1 MVVGE
6 EVAGGSPR
14 SATSVAAPRF
24 TEPLFVWA
32 LQGVF
37 IVLTFVTYSWIT
49 AEEAYHVSRGGLGGA
64 ASRTLVELNYPA
76 ALVAI
81 PILGLCAARLARRPA
96 SVLALAGVALCA
108 LIPFTVDQD
117 DLDARPINALPA
129 LGVAIAVGLTVW
141 ALREGGLGFGPHRLA
156 GDRLR
161 IAVAVVAA
169 LISIPWLFA
178 ALGFY
183 APDPIYADE
192 IVHEV
197 LASGAE
203 ETLHAVH
210 LGNHHGLEGVVL
222 LVTALLLSRVVP
234 GVRGRLAGW
243 ISIALA
249 VLLAYGTA
257 IAAEDFWHEQVVKRG
272 AVHWRLPSMTLPS
285 VSWGWL
291 GILVA
296 AAAIELLW
304 FRLERR
310 ATPPTPAPR

>member
-1 MVVGE
+1 MQE
-6 EVAGGSPR
+6 IAGRVPR

-24 TEPLFVWA
+24 TEPLVVWG
-32 LQGVF
+32 LQA
-37 IVLTFVTYSWIT
+37 VLLVVTFVTYSRI
-49 AEEAYHVSRGGLGGA
+49 APEEAYNVSRGGIAGA

-81 PILGLCAARLARRPA
+81 PILGLCAARLRRTA
-96 SVLALAGVALCA
+96 AYAFAALGVPLCA
-108 LIPFTVDQD
+108 LVAVSVDQGN
-117 DLDARPINALPA
+117 LDARPINALPA

-141 ALREGGLGFGPHRLA
+141 ALREGGVGAGPRRLA
-156 GDRLR
+156 GDWLR
-161 IAVAVVAA
+161 VAVGAVAA
-169 LISIPWLFA
+169 LVSIPWLFA

-210 LGNHHGLEGVVL
+210 LGNHHGLEGVL
-222 LVTALLLSRVVP
+222 LLITALLLSRVVP
-234 GVRGRLAGW
+234 GVRGRLGGW
-243 ISIALA
+243 ISGALA
-249 VLLAYGTA
+249 VMLAYGTA

-291 GILVA
+291 GILLA
-296 AAAIELLW
+296 AAGIELLW
-304 FRLERR
+304 FRRERR
-310 ATPPTPAPR
+310 VATPPDPAQR